1 MYYVRLNDGKISTVF
16 EAPSPEFLETFSEE
30 TRETIAKSFEES
42 IKDAISFESL
52 PEDFDWANISRYS
65 IDENHNIIDNGWE
78 EPPREQTTEE
88 LLLEMAGDH
97 EYRLCLMEL
106 GVTEDD
112 LQAL

>member
-1 MYYVRLNDGKISTVF
+1 MYYIQLVDSVIAAVYQDMD
-16 EAPSPEFLETFSEE
+16 EAFLESLDADTVSGL
-30 TRETIAKSFEES
+30 RQAFEKNIEG
-42 IKDAISFESL
+42 AVSFESL
-52 PEDFDWANISRYS
+52 PADFDWDHITRYS

-106 GVTEDD
+106 GVNEND
-112 LQAL
+112 L